1 MHFHLI
7 LAGII
12 SILILFVITG
22 GWGFFRLTE
31 KSIKRDETYLS
42 IVPNF
47 GPKKWNWQF
56 KLKFRT

>member
-1 MHFHLI
+1 MNFHLI

-47 GPKKWNWQF
+47 GPKK
-56 KLKFRT
+56 